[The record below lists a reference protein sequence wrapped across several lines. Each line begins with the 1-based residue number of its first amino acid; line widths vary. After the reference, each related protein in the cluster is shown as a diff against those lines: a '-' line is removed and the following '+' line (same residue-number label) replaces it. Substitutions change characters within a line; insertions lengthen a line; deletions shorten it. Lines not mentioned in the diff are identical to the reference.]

1 VEATLP
7 KPNKPSILIYA
18 DPLLAPSATFVRSQG
33 EGLQEFVPYYA
44 GARAYHGAGL
54 RLPSERTIVLNEKG
68 TYLGKIM
75 EIPFKVFGCAP
86 FFFRRAQR
94 CSPVLVHAHTGPG
107 ALTAL
112 PLASYLKVPLVAT
125 FHGGDVTADP
135 NRDEAH
141 YTFRTYSKNCRR
153 LQSDG
158 ALFIAV
164 SKFVQAKLLAQGYPA
179 QRTVLHYIGVDIAFF
194 QADQQVPR
202 EPVVL
207 FVGSLHQGKG
217 CEYAIRAMAK
227 VQSALPQMEFVV
239 LGDGRLRDSLET
251 MAKEK
256 LRRYRFLGTQAPQVV
271 RSWMNRAS
279 LFLAPSVTSE
289 TGWTEAFGLVFA
301 EAQAMGL
308 PVVSFSSGGIPEAVA
323 HGETGFLAVET
334 DWEALANYILL
345 LLKSNDLWARMSV
358 AGQRRVREYFNLE
371 TQTRQLESHYRH
383 VLKEPRLSSR

>member
-1 VEATLP
+1 
-7 KPNKPSILIYA
+7 
-18 DPLLAPSATFVRSQG
+18 
-33 EGLQEFVPYYA
+33 LQEFVPYYA
-44 GARAYHGAGL
+44 GARAYSRAGL
-54 RLPSERTIVLNEKG
+54 RLPSERTIVINRKG
-68 TYLGKIM
+68 TNIGKIM
-75 EIPFKVFGCAP
+75 EIPLKVFGYAP
-86 FFFRRAQR
+86 LFFRRAKR
-94 CSPVLVHAHTGPG
+94 CAPVLVHAHTGPG

-112 PLASYLKVPLVAT
+112 PLAGYLKVPLVAT

-135 NRDEAH
+135 EGDKAH
-141 YTFRTYSKNCRR
+141 YTFRIYGKHFRS
-153 LQSDG
+153 LQSRG

-164 SKFVQAKLLAQGYPA
+164 SKFVHAKLLEQGYPA
-179 QRTVLHYIGVDIAFF
+179 ERTVLHYIGVDTTFF

-239 LGDGRLRDSLET
+239 LGGGRLRDSLET

-256 LRRYRFLGTQAPQVV
+256 LRRYRFLGTQPPQVV

-279 LFLAPSVTSE
+279 LFLAPSVTSD

-345 LLKSNDLWARMSV
+345 LLKSSDVWARMSV
-358 AGQRRVREYFNLE
+358 AGQRRVSEHFNLE
-371 TQTRQLESHYRH
+371 TQTRQLEGHYRQ
-383 VLKEPRLSSR
+383 VLKETRLS